1 MVTAA
6 PRKGISVV
14 MNLEGLQKIHI
25 APESIACH
33 MRRYLDSLEL
43 LSLTVRMVAAR
54 GAVYMTPEDAEQLY
68 KTIVWQYGHPC
79 EHQMIPRTLLDF
91 MTYHIQYDA
100 LRSVYDWWG
109 GGGFKY

>member
-1 MVTAA
+1 MQKAEQSGPDAGGVGRGHGSA
-6 PRKGISVV
+6 RKGISVV

-33 MRRYLDSLEL
+33 VRRYLDSLEL

-91 MTYHIQYDA
+91 MT
-100 LRSVYDWWG
+100 
-109 GGGFKY
+109 